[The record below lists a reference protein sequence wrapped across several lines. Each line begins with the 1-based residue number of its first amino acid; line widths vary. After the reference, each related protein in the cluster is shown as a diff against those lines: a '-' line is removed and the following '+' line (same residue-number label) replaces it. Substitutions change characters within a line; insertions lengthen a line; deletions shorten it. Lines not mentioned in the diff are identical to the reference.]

1 METSTI
7 IAIVGAILLGYG
19 YMKYTERKK
28 DVGKFSMGIGAVLL
42 ILVFTGLGGFFQP
55 LAVSDIAGPTTPSDL
70 ISQQACELKPY
81 MKLAVTTKVYS
92 SNSYTAASGTVKVY
106 EDGVDPTSPN
116 SNPKDTVTIASGT
129 GNTTNSSLTS
139 CTNYSVV
146 FDGGSTYYD
155 MWFGSGAQP
164 LPYVVTDESAISLA
178 TINFDNVLTVATI
191 DDPIDESATDGVI
204 NGQTSALA
212 TCTTYNS
219 TTSTCEAYSSS
230 EITVGDATDQT
241 ATDDEDLYYN
251 VTNGDGQFYLDLA
264 IGFSG
269 GDKVVKDPALCFVND
284 LSNPFEGNEFRSVT
298 AQRRTGTDF
307 GIPSD
312 ITNYVNQA
320 DCISLGSQIDGGT
333 SGTYRLT
340 FNVDE
345 SLLTAGGDI
354 MYVYI
359 DDLGEYLGQDTLRGT
374 KATAS
379 DAITLQIGA

>member
-7 IAIVGAILLGYG
+7 IAIVGVILLGYG

-204 NGQTSALA
+204 NGQS
-212 TCTTYNS
+212 NVS
-219 TTSTCEAYSSS
+219 GEAGSSN
-230 EITVGDATDQT
+230 ELQVGTDSSP
-241 ATDDEDLYYN
+241 ADDDDIYYN